1 MSQQKNNE
9 FRSLE
14 QICEMIIKDCFNED
28 DDVNTCVL
36 INSVPKIIDW
46 LNLNYGFLNRENKI
60 KLIIESTKML
70 SQKVKD
76 IEIFY
81 TVEKYINENL
91 ENYLHSILELEDKSK
106 NENLNYDLEY
116 NFIDKN
122 RNVFLIIISFLIFM
136 MGSYTAL
143 SLI

>member
-1 MSQQKNNE
+1 MSQQNYE
-9 FRSLE
+9 FRSSE
-14 QICEMIIKDCFNED
+14 QICEMIVRDCFHED
-28 DDVNTCVL
+28 DEVNTCVL
-36 INSVPKIIDW
+36 INLVPKIIEW
-46 LNLNYGFLNRENKI
+46 LNQHYKFLNRENKI

-91 ENYLHSILELEDKSK
+91 ENYLHSILELEDNKK
-106 NENLNYDLEY
+106 EKENYDLEY

>member
-1 MSQQKNNE
+1 MSQQNYE
-9 FRSLE
+9 FRSSE
-14 QICEMIIKDCFNED
+14 QICEMIVRDCFHED
-28 DDVNTCVL
+28 DEVNTCVL
-36 INSVPKIIDW
+36 INLVPKIIEW
-46 LNLNYGFLNRENKI
+46 LNQHYKFLNRENKI
-60 KLIIESTKML
+60 KLIVESTKML

-91 ENYLHSILELEDKSK
+91 ENYLHSILELEDNKK
-106 NENLNYDLEY
+106 EKENYDLEY

-143 SLI
+143 SFI